1 MTEFLI
7 KSLTEIVGNS
17 SVLLSE
23 PMKNHTTFRI
33 GGPCDI
39 MLLPKSCEEIR
50 DSIKALKENGT
61 DYYIIGNGSNLLV
74 SDKGY
79 RGAVIKLSR
88 NFSETS
94 VDGTDIYAE
103 AGAMLSGVSSLAA
116 QNSLTGLEFASGI
129 PGSIGGAVLMNA
141 GAYGGEM
148 KDVIVET
155 EYLSSDLEIKK
166 TREHGFSY
174 RNSIFQKNGAVV
186 LSTRMSLKPGNR
198 DEINAEIQRLT
209 LQRKAKQPLS
219 FPSAG
224 SAFKRPEGYFA
235 AKLIDDAGLRGYSV
249 GGAQV
254 SELHTGFVINKG
266 GATAEDVKKL
276 LDTVR
281 DVVYE
286 KFGVKLE
293 REIRYL

>member
-1 MTEFLI
+1 
-7 KSLTEIVGNS
+7 
-17 SVLLSE
+17 
-23 PMKNHTTFRI
+23 
-33 GGPCDI
+33 

-88 NFSETS
+88 NFSKTS